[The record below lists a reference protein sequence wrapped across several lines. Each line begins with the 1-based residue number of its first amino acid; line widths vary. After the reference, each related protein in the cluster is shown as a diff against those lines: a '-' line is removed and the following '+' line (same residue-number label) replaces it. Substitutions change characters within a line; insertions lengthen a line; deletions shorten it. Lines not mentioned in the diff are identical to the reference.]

1 MNWKYSI
8 IPLLLAFILP
18 GLVFAQTGL
27 IQGELVDRET
37 GEPLPGANV
46 LIQGTH
52 LGAATDME
60 GNFTIDNVPVGTH
73 TIEARFLGYRAA
85 RMTVEVVADEVT
97 MVSFEMVESALRFD
111 DVVVTGQARE
121 ARRREVS
128 GAITSI
134 ETAPL
139 AEAPIMSMSQMLQA
153 RTPGVLVQQGSGASG
168 MGSRISLRGV
178 TSLTQGVQPVI
189 YVDGVRMDNSTVTG
203 VSLGGQAWTGLDDIN
218 WQDVE
223 RIEVVKGAAAATLY
237 GTQASDGVIQ
247 IFTKGGTRETRPAS
261 WTYQAQLGTESVDP
275 AHLRPMSVYAD
286 WFVDEIMRPG
296 FINQH
301 QLSATGSVA
310 GFNYFASASFR
321 DQDGLY
327 KTNSV
332 DYFSLRGNVQFLPR
346 EDLVF
351 RLNQAYSERVVAAP
365 QDGNNIFSYLG
376 NGLYGGPRGDFFQTD
391 LTDDYESELKSMRY
405 TGSINVEFQPIE
417 EINLRATGG
426 IEVVNTDNWEFI
438 EFGLMP
444 IFYPAGRKVN
454 TRRHST
460 QGTLELAAEYN
471 TQITDAIRSDLTVG
485 FQGFNHNVNWVQ
497 GIGEEFPFIGL
508 ETIGTAAITTASEA
522 RQESREYGLF
532 AQERLGFNDMVFLT
546 LGIRGDRHSAFGIDF
561 GWGLYPSAGVSYVI
575 SDHRFWAD
583 MFGDSEMRLRAQYGR
598 AGRAPGLF
606 DHLRTWS
613 AIAARDGQPAVT
625 TSNIGNPELGPEV
638 SNEFEFGFDLSV
650 LRDRLSMEVTYY
662 TQTTTDALLNVRYPP
677 SQGVV
682 QTQLENVA
690 EVQND
695 GIEIALDGRLL
706 ETSNFRWGAGV
717 NFSFND
723 NEIVSMADVPE
734 ATIHWGQRNREG
746 YPVASFFADRLEYD
760 NEGNVVLVEDSAEDP
775 NFIGPAFPTRQ
786 IQLSTD
792 MTLFDRLNVNV
803 LFDHAGGHYSYTNT
817 MFFAAIIPVAPDDPV
832 LGEEYWGKPVWTR
845 GHEIFTEREQLIEEG
860 LDPNDIYNYDDPLWA
875 AWALGVPF
883 EREDGTTVT
892 RPEGNQILKGD
903 YWRLRELQVTYS
915 IPDRWVRGFGLRSAS
930 ISFTGR
936 NLWRDVDPLAADTEV
951 NYDTANEYAQQ
962 EFLISPLPRTYI
974 FGLRVNF

>member
-1 MNWKYSI
+1 MDRKYFLL
-8 IPLLLAFILP
+8 PLLLAFILP
-18 GLVFAQTGL
+18 GLVFAQTGAVE
-27 IQGELVDRET
+27 GTVVDRET

-46 LIQGTH
+46 LIVGTH
-52 LGAATDME
+52 LGAATTIE
-60 GNFTIDNVPVGTH
+60 GTFSIDRIPVGTH
-73 TIEARFLGYRAA
+73 TLEARFLGYRSA
-85 RMTVEVVADEVT
+85 RMTVDVVADVVTEVT
-97 MVSFEMVESALRFD
+97 FEMAESALRFD

-121 ARRREVS
+121 ARRREV
-128 GAITSI
+128 AATVTSI
-134 ETAPL
+134 DTAPL
-139 AEAPIMSMSQMLQA
+139 AEAPITSMSQMLQA
-153 RTPGVLVQQGSGASG
+153 RSPGILVQQGSGASG

-189 YVDGVRMDNSTVTG
+189 YVDGVRIDNSTATG

-223 RIEVVKGAAAATLY
+223 RIEVIKGAAAATLY
-237 GTQASDGVIQ
+237 GTQAADGVIQ
-247 IFTKGGTRETRPAS
+247 LFTKGGTRETRPVS
-261 WTYQAQLGTESVDP
+261 WTYQTQIGTESVDP

-310 GFNYFASASFR
+310 GFNYYTSVTYHDR
-321 DQDGLY
+321 QGLY
-327 KTNSV
+327 KTNAV
-332 DYFSLRGNVQFLPR
+332 DYFSARGNIQFLPR
-346 EDLVF
+346 EDFVI
-351 RLNQAYSERVVAAP
+351 RLNQAYSERQVWAP

-391 LTDDYESELKSMRY
+391 LTDDYESLLKSMRY
-405 TGSINVEFQPIE
+405 TGSLNAEYQPLE
-417 EINLRATGG
+417 SINLRATGG
-426 IEVVNTDNWEFI
+426 LEIVNTDNWEFI

-460 QGTLELAAEYN
+460 QATLELAAEYN
-471 TQITDAIRSDLTVG
+471 TNITDAIRSDLTVG
-485 FQGFNHNVNWVQ
+485 FQGFNHKVNWLQ

-508 ETIGTAAITTASEA
+508 ETIGTAAITTSSES
-522 RQESREYGLF
+522 RTESREYGLF

-546 LGIRGDRHSAFGIDF
+546 LGMRADRHSAFGIDF

-575 SDHRFWAD
+575 SDHDFWRET
-583 MFGDSEMRLRAQYGR
+583 FGETEMRLRAQYGR

-606 DHLRTWS
+606 DHLRTWA
-613 AIAARDGQPAVT
+613 AISARDGQPAVT
-625 TSNIGNPELGPEV
+625 TANIGNPDLGPEV

-662 TQTTTDALLNVRYPP
+662 TQNTTDALLAVRYPP
-677 SQGVV
+677 SEGVV
-682 QTQLENVA
+682 ATQLENVA

-695 GIEIALDGRLL
+695 GIELAIQGRII
-706 ETSNFRWGAGV
+706 EMPNFSWGAGI
-717 NFSFND
+717 NMSFNE

-734 ATIHWGQRNREG
+734 ATIHWGQRNRPG
-746 YPVASFFADRLEYD
+746 YPVGAFFADRLEYD
-760 NEGNVVLVEDSAEDP
+760 AEGNVILVEDSADDP
-775 NFIGPAFPTRQ
+775 NYIGPAFPTRQ
-786 IQLSTD
+786 IQISNN
-792 MTLFDRLNVNV
+792 MTLLRRLNVNV

-817 MFFAAIIPVAPDDPV
+817 MFFAALIGVAPDDPV
-832 LGEEYWGKPVWTR
+832 LGEEYWGKPVWPR
-845 GHEIFTEREQLIEEG
+845 GHEIHVERERLIEAG
-860 LDPNDIYNYDDPLWA
+860 QDPNDIYNYEDPLWA

-883 EREDGTTVT
+883 QREDGTWTSM
-892 RPEGNQILKGD
+892 PEGNQVLKGD
-903 YWRLRELQVTYS
+903 YWRLREVQVSYTL
-915 IPDRWVRGFGLRSAS
+915 PERWIRGFGLRNAS

-936 NLWRDVDPLAADTEV
+936 NLWRDVDPMAADTEV
-951 NYDTANEYAQQ
+951 NYDTANQYAQQ